1 MWSAFLKH
9 WNGVSLFR
17 ENQLTT
23 AADFELYTFFGFLRC
38 AEFTC
43 GDGFDPDYNLCV
55 ADLSLQ
61 EDPALLTLKYSK
73 TDPFRRGV
81 VIKMFCN
88 GSQMCPRCQLV
99 HYMGIRNIYFPVKS
113 HSDPLFII
121 QDGSAMS
128 RKIFK
133 KMLKQAF
140 QAAELPHDHITGHS
154 FRIGAATS
162 SAATQIRDH
171 MIKTLGRW
179 KSDSYC
185 RYIQTP
191 PTAIQAAQVALAKS
205 CIP

>member
-73 TDPFRRGV
+73 TDHFRTGV

-133 KMLKQAF
+133 KCWSRHFKQRNCPTTISPATRF
-140 QAAELPHDHITGHS
+140 ASGRQLLPP
-154 FRIGAATS
+154 
-162 SAATQIRDH
+162 QP
-171 MIKTLGRW
+171 K
-179 KSDSYC
+179 
-185 RYIQTP
+185 
-191 PTAIQAAQVALAKS
+191 
-205 CIP
+205 